1 MSEDRSAA
9 EDRSSQGSSE
19 DRSAAEDRS
28 SQESSED
35 RNVVHLEPWT
45 GPWPDDDP
53 DANFKAEV
61 ALYSLLDPLT
71 TIEALGAN
79 LGVPVGALCRSVL
92 ARWASGGS
100 GGLLELGPSMVQ
112 RLWDV
117 CEQAEVDATDEGR
130 LAAYDQL
137 RQMLSWLRL
146 PLVDPA
152 GYGDHAP

>member
-9 EDRSSQGSSE
+9 EDRSSQQSSE
-19 DRSAAEDRS
+19 DRSA
-28 SQESSED
+28 SED
-35 RNVVHLEPWT
+35 RDVVRLAPWT

-61 ALYSLLDPLT
+61 ALYSLVDPLT
-71 TIEALGAN
+71 TVEALSAN
-79 LGVPVGALCRSVL
+79 IDVPVGALCRYVL

-117 CEQAEVDATDEGR
+117 CEQAEADATDEAR

-146 PLVDPA
+146 PLVEPA
-152 GYGDHAP
+152 GYGDDAP

>member
-9 EDRSSQGSSE
+9 EDRSSKEASE

-28 SQESSED
+28 SNEAARE
-35 RNVVHLEPWT
+35 VVRLEPWT
-45 GPWPDDDP
+45 GPWADDDP

-61 ALYSLLDPLT
+61 ALYALVDPLT
-71 TIEALGAN
+71 TIEVLSAN
-79 LGVPVGALCRSVL
+79 VGVPVGALCRYVL

-117 CEQAEVDATDEGR
+117 CERAEVDATDEAR

-137 RQMLSWLRL
+137 RQMLSWLHM

-152 GYGDHAP
+152 GYGDDAP

>member
-1 MSEDRSAA
+1 MSEDR
-9 EDRSSQGSSE
+9 RG
-19 DRSAAEDRS
+19 RR
-28 SQESSED
+28 
-35 RNVVHLEPWT
+35 
-45 GPWPDDDP
+45 GPNRVAWSRGPARGRTTTP
-53 DANFKAEV
+53 TPTSRPRC

-71 TIEALGAN
+71 TIEGLSAN
-79 LGVPVGALCRSVL
+79 IGVPVGAVCRYVL

-112 RLWDV
+112 RLWEV
-117 CEQAEVDATDEGR
+117 CERAEGEGTDESR

-152 GYGDHAP
+152 GYGRATGA